1 MSNRNIASPH
11 APPRII
17 ISAPRGITSQS
28 SLGTESSASS
38 KSTDRMHRPN
48 SSKPPLSASSSIE
61 SIPNTS
67 NADES
72 ESSAPSSSSNRSN
85 RKVQLQQNESR
96 ASSRASETTESA
108 KSSNASA
115 STVTPRTSKST
126 NSTSVTPLSTAPS
139 NVPLPPKYK
148 RSRQNTATLR
158 KNESSDSLVFSTSS
172 ESTASTTSASHTSTS
187 TGSDDSR
194 SRSRSKKH
202 SQYID
207 TLLELPPLPPLPS
220 TPVPKGRPATDLLL
234 PATLPH
240 SPEAASPQH
249 PDTDPDH
256 TAFEIM
262 DTEQMEKKQESDRI
276 RALLKNSAAL
286 AGGRGRTRSS
296 SPARRDTMFSGDGA
310 TDYGD
315 GHARKQP
322 VFAKSAENEVGP
334 VFESGDPD
342 ILFVD
347 DGGKFRHLKR
357 IRMGETDND
366 EDDVSFDDQLQRLCM
381 TINASSS
388 HLLSTA
394 HGIYAGLFT
403 YSTVLQFVAF
413 YSQVSTPTSRLF
425 SVVGT
430 LAGAGNAWMVAY
442 DPAVGDGIDRV
453 SRWWSRTGK
462 HLSGVG
468 AIRWWRRRSGRWKRI
483 AATFAILCEYFT
495 FRNTLTIVSYVCTII
510 MVPVDD
516 KLYESQRGQFGGP
529 YGGKD
534 WFINSTL
541 STLTSPDT
549 NQTSFL
555 ETSISTSDP
564 SNTLFIAFY
573 PLAGA
578 EIGSWQ
584 NLNCV
589 RGVFGLVG
597 WMFCCWSRMLQ
608 ERKKMRKRIMSEV
621 ESSGLRSLGRS
632 QGRVG
637 AAVSS
642 LEMMQSGF

>member
-17 ISAPRGITSQS
+17 ISAPRGSESESSRSSSIRRITSQS

-48 SSKPPLSASSSIE
+48 SSKPPLSASNSIE
-61 SIPNTS
+61 SIPTRVIHLSRSTSSQSS

-85 RKVQLQQNESR
+85 RKVGSQQKESR

-108 KSSNASA
+108 SESTHSRKSSNASA
-115 STVTPRTSKST
+115 STITPRTSKST
-126 NSTSVTPLSTAPS
+126 NASSATPRASDTTYTSSSTVSTALS

-158 KNESSDSLVFSTSS
+158 KNDSSDSIIFSSS
-172 ESTASTTSASHTSTS
+172 ESNASKSTTSASHSSTS

-194 SRSRSKKH
+194 SHSRSKKH
-202 SQYID
+202 SLYID
-207 TLLELPPLPPLPS
+207 TRRDHLRELLELPPLPS
-220 TPVPKGRPATDLLL
+220 TPVPKGRPAADSKKKAKLKIISPTTGAFVTVADTDLLL

-240 SPEAASPQH
+240 SPEVASPQH

-262 DTEQMEKKQESDRI
+262 DTEQMEKKQESERI

-296 SPARRDTMFSGDGA
+296 SPARRDTMFSGGGA

-357 IRMGETDND
+357 IRMGETDKD
-366 EDDVSFDDQLQRLCM
+366 EDDVSFEDQLQRLCV

-394 HGIYAGLFT
+394 HGIYAGLCLLSLALFPSTEIPVFT
-403 YSTVLQFVAF
+403 PTTSTYTTVLQFVAF

-430 LAGAGNAWMVAY
+430 LAVLATLDGGY
-442 DPAVGDGIDRV
+442 DPAVGDGMDRV

-483 AATFAILCEYFT
+483 AGALAILFT
-495 FRNTLTIVSYVCTII
+495 VVSYVCTII

-534 WFINSTL
+534 W
-541 STLTSPDT
+541 
-549 NQTSFL
+549 
-555 ETSISTSDP
+555 
-564 SNTLFIAFY
+564 
-573 PLAGA
+573 
-578 EIGSWQ
+578 
-584 NLNCV
+584 
-589 RGVFGLVG
+589 
-597 WMFCCWSRMLQ
+597 
-608 ERKKMRKRIMSEV
+608 
-621 ESSGLRSLGRS
+621 
-632 QGRVG
+632 
-637 AAVSS
+637 
-642 LEMMQSGF
+642 